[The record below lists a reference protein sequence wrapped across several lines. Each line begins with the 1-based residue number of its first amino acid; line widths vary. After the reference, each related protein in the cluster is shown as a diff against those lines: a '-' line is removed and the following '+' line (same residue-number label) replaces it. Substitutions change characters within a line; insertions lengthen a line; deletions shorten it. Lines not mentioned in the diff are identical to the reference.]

1 MEQWLERMPQRYFE
15 ECSTQQI
22 ELHHHM
28 QQRLNDQ
35 NPFEIH
41 IDCDTDQD
49 DRNALPD
56 PLRSPDPLATG
67 VQASVTPQGSL
78 GSPGRH
84 DAARRPATVT
94 VVAYD
99 YPAEFSLLTGVL
111 GATGFHILSGEIY
124 TSRGAVA
131 EQEIDQRELR
141 RAFPNQE
148 SRARYLQRHR
158 RAMAAQIA
166 QEGRRV
172 IVDTFGGT
180 ISTPPQEWE
189 QLFRGHLERII
200 PLLHA
205 NTVESLDEAKKS
217 VTELVVRALAENELL
232 TERILYPVDVSFD
245 TSLPEVTRMQI
256 LSEDTPFFLYALSTA
271 LALHGIS
278 IEHVE
283 IRTVGRRVQDQF
295 DFVDASGRPITDEAS
310 LNQLRLSVAFTKQF
324 TYFLHSSPDPHRAL
338 QRFETLIQD
347 FIDLSR
353 HGRLGAMLSSP
364 KVLQDLARLLGASD
378 YLWEDF
384 LRQQHESVLP
394 MLGTGS
400 ESELLSLEPEQM
412 AGALRRTLAA
422 ATSRDQKRTALNDF
436 KDNQNYLIDLDHIRN
451 PELEFFFLSSRL
463 TALAEAIVNASV
475 EIALESAAARYG
487 TPRTAAGLP
496 ATYSIMGLGKLGGEA
511 LGYASDIELMFLY
524 SDDGE
529 TDGAERVANREFFD
543 RLFQDAV
550 SLIEAKREGVFHIDL
565 RLRPHGSAGPIA
577 VSLASFTKYYRREAA
592 ALEQLALVRMRRIGG
607 DPELGRHV
615 ESIRNQLVYTGRT
628 IDLEELKRLRALQ
641 LQEKSEPNRLNA
653 KFSPGG
659 LVDLEYAVQVLQ
671 VLHGRTNRRM
681 RTPRIHLALQ
691 ALVEAGKM
699 HQEYAERLIAAY
711 RFFRTLINGLR
722 MLRGNAQDLFLPQLD
737 SPEYLH
743 LARRMGYRTRGSLP
757 PAEQLH
763 MEFEARSAEIRAFV
777 ERELGRDAMP
787 NDVTGNIADL
797 ILSEDLDDERKRDIL
812 LRGGFQNVERSYAA
826 WRRMAGTGERQFLFA
841 ELAILARNVVR
852 SCPDPDM
859 ALNNWDRFI
868 TAIDNPVDHIRRLQ
882 LQPQRLRILIAIFAG
897 SQFLSDTLIRNP
909 DFLDWVTEYEVVRKQ
924 RTREEI
930 HADLLQFTG
939 QAYNHQLDER
949 SWLNALRRFR
959 RREILRIGTRDIC
972 LHVPLVEVTEELS
985 NLASVLTQAVL
996 EDIWRRSDD
1005 PAATERAADRYCIL
1019 AFGKLGGNELN
1030 YSSDIDLLAL
1040 FEPDQTRSREENQR
1054 LFDRVTVQLRSA
1066 LSSHTEEG
1074 YLYRVDLRLRPFG
1087 SAGTLAQPDSALERY
1102 YRQHAS
1108 LWEHQALLKLRPI
1121 AGNLTVGQRFLDRV
1135 RPLLNEKS
1143 ERDRVA
1149 RSIAELRNTAVR
1161 RSDPDS
1167 DIKNGVGGIR
1177 DIEFLVQGL
1186 QLTHCDTHPAI
1197 LNANTLHGLESL
1209 VEHGLLPKEVGVLL
1223 HDAYI
1228 FLRRIE
1234 HFLQILEDRQVHRI
1248 PENTELRT
1256 ALARRMQLAT
1266 GGDDDVFQ
1274 RLESVQREVRAA
1286 YQRYLIGA
1294 SLEA

>member
-1 MEQWLERMPQRYFE
+1 MEQWLDRMPQRYFE
-15 ECSTQQI
+15 ECSQEQI
-22 ELHHHM
+22 ELHHRM
-28 QQRLNDQ
+28 QRRLSDQ
-35 NPFEIH
+35 NPFEIL
-41 IDCDTDQD
+41 ITQDTELH
-49 DRNALPD
+49 DRPI
-56 PLRSPDPLATG
+56 S
-67 VQASVTPQGSL
+67 
-78 GSPGRH
+78 
-84 DAARRPATVT
+84 VT

-111 GATGFHILSGEIY
+111 GATGFHILSGDIY
-124 TSRGAVA
+124 TSRGAA
-131 EQEIDQRELR
+131 TEQEIDQRELR
-141 RAFPNQE
+141 RAFPNQQ

-158 RAMAAQIA
+158 QAMAAQIA
-166 QEGRRV
+166 LEGRRV
-172 IVDTFGGT
+172 IVDTFGGS
-180 ISTPPQEWE
+180 ISVPLQEWE
-189 QLFRGHLERII
+189 QAFRGHLARII

-205 NTVESLDEAKKS
+205 NTVESLDAAKKA
-217 VTELVVRALAENELL
+217 VTELVVRALAEQELHA
-232 TERILYPVDVSFD
+232 ERILYPVDVEFD

-256 LSEDTPFFLYALSTA
+256 ISEDTPFFLYALSTA

-283 IRTVGRRVQDQF
+283 IRTVGRRVHDQF
-295 DFVDASGRPITDEAS
+295 DFVDSTGKPIRDAAA

-324 TYFLHSSPDPHRAL
+324 TYFLHGSPDPHRAL

-347 FIDLSR
+347 FIHLSR
-353 HGRLGAMLSSP
+353 RGRMGALLSSP

-394 MLGTGS
+394 MLGADGAS
-400 ESELLSLEPEQM
+400 EMLSLEPHQM
-412 AGALRRTLAA
+412 AGTLRRALAIA
-422 ATSRDQKRTALNDF
+422 STREQKRTALNDF

-463 TALAEAIVNASV
+463 TALAEAIVNAAV
-475 EIALESAAARYG
+475 EIALDSATVRYG

-496 ATYSIMGLGKLGGEA
+496 ATYTIMGLGKLGGEA

-524 SDDGE
+524 SDDGD
-529 TDGAERVANREFFD
+529 TDGPERIANREFFD

-550 SLIEAKREGVFHIDL
+550 SLIEAKREGIFHIDL
-565 RLRPHGSAGPIA
+565 RLRPHGSSGPIA

-607 DPELGRHV
+607 DAELGRHV

-641 LQEKSEPNRLNA
+641 LKEKSEPDRLNA

-787 NDVTGNIADL
+787 NDITGNIADL
-797 ILSEDLDDERKRDIL
+797 ILSEEIDEERKRDIL
-812 LRGGFQNVERSYAA
+812 LRGGFQNIERSYAA
-826 WRRMAGTGERQFLFA
+826 WRRMADSGERQFLFA

-859 ALNNWDRFI
+859 ALNNWDRFMA
-868 TAIDNPVDHIRRLQ
+868 AIDDPLDHIRRLQ

-909 DFLDWVTEYEVVRKQ
+909 DFLDWVTEYEVVHKQ
-924 RTREEI
+924 RSLEEI
-930 HADLLQFTG
+930 RSDLLQFTG
-939 QAYNHQLDER
+939 RLEERPGEAHEQPPDDR

-985 NLASVLTQAVL
+985 NLASVLTQAAL
-996 EDIWRRSDD
+996 DDIWSRSEAT
-1005 PAATERAADRYCIL
+1005 AARAADRYCVL

-1040 FEPDQTRSREENQR
+1040 FEPDESRSREENQR
-1054 LFDRVTVQLRSA
+1054 QFDRVTVQLRAA
-1066 LSSHTEEG
+1066 LSTHTEEG

-1087 SAGTLAQPDSALERY
+1087 SAGTLAQPTSALERY

-1121 AGNLTVGQRFLDRV
+1121 AGNLSVGERFLDRV

-1143 ERDRVA
+1143 ERERIA
-1149 RSIAELRNTAVR
+1149 RSIAELRNTAVQ
-1161 RSDPDS
+1161 RSDPSS
-1167 DIKNGVGGIR
+1167 DVKNGVGGIR

-1186 QLTHCDTHPAI
+1186 QLMYCAEHPAI
-1197 LNANTLHGLESL
+1197 LNANTLNGLASL
-1209 VEHGLLPKEVGVLL
+1209 MEHGLLPWEVGERL

-1248 PENTELRT
+1248 PDNVELRT

-1266 GGDDDVFQ
+1266 GGEDDIFQ
-1274 RLESVQREVRAA
+1274 RLESIQRDVRAA
-1286 YQRYLIGA
+1286 YQRYLISA
-1294 SLEA
+1294 PREA